1 MSPTLTLTLTLICL
15 MCLRALATL
24 FPGARNRAALEWLL
38 RQVARTPRLDARS
51 WRNLLRAYDGPLLP
65 QAWPSPMAPTRTLT
79 QTLTRTLTLTLALV
93 CLMCL
98 RTLATLFPG

>member
-15 MCLRALATL
+15 MCLRTLATL

-38 RQVARTPRLDARS
+38 RQVTRTPRLDARS

-79 QTLTRTLTLTLALV
+79 LTVTRTLTRTLALALA
-93 CLMCL
+93 L
-98 RTLATLFPG
+98 TQP